1 MTETIPVYIK
11 DTEVLQAEFA
21 PANQVIKSGR
31 CAQRRV

>member
-11 DTEVLQAEFA
+11 DTEVLQAESE
-21 PANQVIKSGR
+21 PTNLVIKSGR